1 MPVRGIRGA
10 TTLSADTPEEMREAV
25 SELLRTMMLEN
36 RIDAVD
42 IASILFTATP
52 DIHSIFPA
60 TAARDLELAEVPLIC
75 AQELDIHGALSSAV
89 RVLIHVN
96 TDLPQ
101 SAMKHQFLR
110 GASVLRPDISSA
122 K

>member
-36 RIDAVD
+36 RIEAVD

-75 AQELDIHGALSSAV
+75 AQELDIRGALSSAV
-89 RVLIHVN
+89 RILIHVN
-96 TDLPQ
+96 TDQPQ